1 MSETMIVFP
10 FSKDKVFDDL
20 CQDYAATMR
29 DALRNILGIHD
40 ISIVKLSFLNYN
52 EKYVYEEFPVNTK
65 LYIHNTSLLSK
76 FGFGRYVGA
85 FFDVIIRVPSGNL
98 VNMRMFYAPET
109 APETAPEAVPEAVP
123 KAAPQASP
131 QAAPEAVPKA
141 SPQAAPEAVPK
152 AAPECPST
160 SAAPPPTMN
169 ILGQERVVIKRGRT
183 TYVNIDGKEYTLT
196 EARKLEN
203 KKR

>member
-40 ISIVKLSFLNYN
+40 INIVKLSFLNYN

-98 VNMRMFYAPET
+98 VNMRMFYAPE
-109 APETAPEAVPEAVP
+109 
-123 KAAPQASP
+123 
-131 QAAPEAVPKA
+131 
-141 SPQAAPEAVPK
+141 AAPEAVPK

-160 SAAPPPTMN
+160 SKAAPPPTMN
-169 ILGQERVVIKRGRT
+169 ILGQERIVIKRGRT